1 MILDSLENCKTY
13 AGVHP
18 RFARAFDYLLSAD
31 LDSLPDGRNEIDGEE
46 IYLMMNRAALKSPDH
61 APLEVHNRY
70 IDIQLVI
77 RGTETFGWSERA
89 TLTYPRG
96 KFDEAKD
103 CLFFDDAPAT
113 FYTARDG
120 QMSIF
125 FPTDGH
131 APMIGEGDIVKC
143 IVKVLV

>member
-1 MILDSLENCKTY
+1 MIIDSLKNSKTY

-18 RFARAFDYLLSAD
+18 RFNKAFDYLLSTD
-31 LDSLPDGRNEIDGEE
+31 LDSLPDGRNEIDGDE
-46 IYLMMNRAALKSPDH
+46 IYLMMNRRPLKKAVDALM
-61 APLEVHNRY
+61 EVHDRY

-77 RGTETFGWSERA
+77 RGTETFGWSDRA
-89 TLTYPRG
+89 ELTAPRG
-96 KFDEAKD
+96 QIDREKD
-103 CLFFDDAPAT
+103 ILFFEDAPST
-113 FYTARDG
+113 FYTVHDG

-125 FPTDGH
+125 FPEDGH